1 MNSLL
6 DQISKCNKYYKDN
19 QELSKNKVKP
29 FENKTLIEEDQF
41 IETAAKLIKQAKNQA
56 KKWIKWNTIWRK
68 KWKM

>member
-19 QELSKNKVKP
+19 QELSKNKVKL

-41 IETAAKLIKQAKNQA
+41 IETVAKLIKQAKNQA
-56 KKWIKWNTIWRK
+56 KK
-68 KWKM
+68 